1 MGGSSPAPQTKQ
13 ETTVQLTP
21 EQRQILGY
29 AMPNLQQ
36 FAAKTPQEVI
46 PQYSQVAPFTSAQT
60 AGQNLALATAP
71 QVAGVVGGAADANR
85 LTTSGQLLDPSSN
98 PALRN
103 IQGTITAN
111 TRTAVDKL
119 LEQALPSIR
128 SGAQLAGGFG
138 GSRQGIAEGLAISRA
153 GRDVGDIAAKTA
165 TDVAL
170 PGYLAG
176 LEALTKGTAIAPS
189 IASSLLLPAQT
200 ISGVGDV
207 QQAMNQ
213 AQLSDQYARDVA
225 MATYPLTVG
234 QQYAGIS
241 GALPGAGSTTIATGP
256 TPPKQNPLMQALGVG
271 AALASFLPIPG
282 AQVIGPLASQ
292 ALLKAA

>member
-1 MGGSSPAPQTKQ
+1 MGGSSTPATTTQQ
-13 ETTVQLTP
+13 QTVQLTP

-29 AMPNLQQ
+29 AMPNLQE
-36 FAAKTPQEVI
+36 FASRTPEQVI
-46 PQYSQVAPFTSAQT
+46 PQYSQVAPFTAPQI
-60 AGQNLALATAP
+60 AGQNLALQTAP
-71 QVAGVVGGAADANR
+71 QLASVAGGAADANR
-85 LTTSGQLLDPSSN
+85 LATSGALLDPASN

-138 GSRQGIAEGLAISRA
+138 GSRQGIAEGLAIGRA

-176 LEALTKGTAIAPS
+176 LEAMTKGTAIAPS
-189 IASSLLLPAQT
+189 VASSLLLPAQA

-207 QQAMNQ
+207 QQSMNQ

-225 MATYPLTVG
+225 MRTYPLTIG
-234 QQYAGIS
+234 QQYAGIA
-241 GALPGAGSTTIATGP
+241 GALPGAGSTTTATV
-256 TPPKQNPLMQALGVG
+256 TPPKQNPLLQALGV
-271 AALASFLPIPG
+271 AASIA
-282 AQVIGPLASQ
+282 PL
-292 ALLKAA
+292 LI